1 MKFFK
6 KFAVAAMAGAM
17 ILSGCGGDKGEVTEK
32 EPEKKVEKKVSTNQN
47 LLTGENTL
55 TKEAIGKRPVAV
67 MVNNIEPAMPQYGI
81 EQADII
87 FEIPVEA
94 DLTRFMALYGD
105 YTQVPD
111 ICPIRSCRLY
121 FPTFAMGYDA
131 VYVHWGVDPS
141 IVSMVD
147 QLGVDRIDGSA
158 GSFGLFGRDQAR
170 LNSGYSLE
178 HTGMLY
184 GIKLA
189 PVLEENFRTDL
200 EEDYKTTAF
209 KFNKKEK
216 APKGEDCTIVDINFG
231 SQGSTFNYD
240 ETNKVYLKQING
252 NNQIDAKTGNQL
264 SFKNLIVMETKIGI
278 EPWGLHKHIECAGGI
293 DTIGYFIS
301 NGKVQKIHWKKENG
315 DAKSRLVFFND
326 NGKEIKVNK
335 GKTYIAVNY
344 VNQTEFN

>member
-1 MKFFK
+1 MKFIK
-6 KFAVAAMAGAM
+6 KLAIATMAGAM
-17 ILSGCGGDKGEVTEK
+17 ILSGCGGDKGEVD
-32 EPEKKVEKKVSTNQN
+32 PEKKVEKKISTNQN

-131 VYVHWGVDPS
+131 VYVHWGMSSDITKNVDG
-141 IVSMVD
+141 
-147 QLGVDRIDGSA
+147 LGVDRIDGMSE
-158 GSFGLFGRDQAR
+158 SYGLFGRDQSR
-170 LNSGYSLE
+170 LDSGYSLE

-184 GIKLA
+184 GTKLA

-216 APKGEDCTIVDINFG
+216 SSEGEDCTVVDINFG
-231 SQGSTFNYD
+231 NQGSTFIYD
-240 ETNKVYLKQING
+240 EINKVYLKQINE

-264 SFKNLIVMETKIGI
+264 AFKNVIVMETEIGI
-278 EPWGLHKHIECAGGI
+278 ASNGVHKDVNCKGGE
-293 DTIGYFIS
+293 DSVAYYIS
-301 NGKVQKIHWKKENG
+301 NGKVQEIHWEKENG
-315 DAKSRLVFFND
+315 DAKSRLVFFDD

-344 VNQTEFN
+344 ANQTNL